1 MMQHC
6 PAFSTRQHFI
16 KPSLPFECPLL
27 SQTQLVNRLMLLK
40 KNISCCIH
48 VIKVYFNFHV
58 VTTTGKLEFS
68 NWHLL
73 IHLCLKTK
81 QLRTPQRRAF
91 DGINPN
97 LNTYGVFTYY
107 EIIQLSQ
114 VDNMAF
120 FSFLPPISYEWNT
133 ASPISSPSTVK
144 PISFKT
150 KKSKLNFTCKI
161 SWVPL

>member
-6 PAFSTRQHFI
+6 PAFSTWQHLI

-27 SQTQLVNRLMLLK
+27 SVTVCKPSCYKN
-40 KNISCCIH
+40 NISWCVH
-48 VIKVYFNFHV
+48 VIKVHFNFHV

-73 IHLCLKTK
+73 IHPCLKTK

-97 LNTYGVFTYY
+97 LNTYGVCIYY

-133 ASPISSPSTVK
+133 AYISSPSTVK